1 LQKKI
6 KNITHFYIIDQIG
19 ITGKGTE
26 YVLRG
31 HKGARGHE
39 GAKGVIEG
47 AIKGPMTH
55 ITAVTQKGIIG
66 QMPQQGA
73 LMAQRKQSFQ
83 TTHKGLANGSNDDQR
98 GS

>member
-1 LQKKI
+1 MQKKI

-39 GAKGVIEG
+39 GA
-47 AIKGPMTH
+47 IKGPMTH
-55 ITAVTQKGIIG
+55 ITAVTRKGIIG
-66 QMPQQGA
+66 QMPQQG
-73 LMAQRKQSFQ
+73 
-83 TTHKGLANGSNDDQR
+83 TH
-98 GS
+98 